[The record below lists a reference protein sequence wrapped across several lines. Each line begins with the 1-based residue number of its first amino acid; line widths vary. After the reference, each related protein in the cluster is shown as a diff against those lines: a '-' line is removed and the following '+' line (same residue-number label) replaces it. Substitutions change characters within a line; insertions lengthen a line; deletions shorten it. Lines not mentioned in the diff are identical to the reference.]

1 MNPLFALAAASF
13 ATGTQAFVFAGLL
26 AEMAG
31 DLGVSIGAAGQLATA
46 FALAS
51 AVAAPV
57 LGALLGRA
65 ERRGALF
72 LALLL
77 VAGLNGLAA
86 FAPGFGALL
95 GLRVLAALA
104 GAAVNPLASASA
116 VALSPPEH
124 RGRAL
129 AIVTGGL
136 TLAFTLGIPLG
147 SLVGG
152 LYGWR
157 ATFLFAGGM
166 ALLGAFV
173 LRAGLPRLPAPDMPR
188 PPLPATLRRPGV
200 LPVLGLTFLGFAATF
215 CVVAYL
221 GPVVNAATGLSG
233 AAVGPFQAGI
243 GVGSLLGVLLG
254 GWLADARRAR
264 AGIVTLYLAMAL
276 TLLGYAP
283 LVGGWATPA
292 APLLVLVIV
301 ANATILFALIPLV
314 QARLALAAPQAG
326 PVLFGLNG
334 TMIYA
339 GQGVGALLGGV
350 ATWAAG
356 LPANGVMGAA
366 VAMLGALLAAR
377 AIRRMDRH

>member
-26 AEMAG
+26 AEVAA
-31 DLGVSIGAAGQLATA
+31 DLGVSVGAAGQLSTA

-57 LGALLGRA
+57 LGGLLGRA
-65 ERRGALF
+65 ERRGTLF
-72 LALLL
+72 MALLL
-77 VAGLNGLAA
+77 VAGLNVVAALAPD
-86 FAPGFGALL
+86 FQALL

-104 GAAVNPLASASA
+104 GAVVNPLASAAA
-116 VALSPPEH
+116 VALSPPEQ

-129 AIVTGGL
+129 AVVTGGL

-147 SLVGG
+147 SAVGG
-152 LYGWR
+152 AFGWR

-166 ALLGAFV
+166 ALLGALV
-173 LRAGLPRLPAPDMPR
+173 LRLGLPRLPAPQAAR
-188 PPLPATLRRPGV
+188 PPMLATLRLPGV
-200 LPVLGLTFLGFAATF
+200 LSMLGLTFLGFAATF

-243 GVGSLLGVLLG
+243 GLGSLLGVLLG

-264 AGIVTLYLAMAL
+264 AGIIGLYLAMAVV
-276 TLLGYAP
+276 LLGYVP
-283 LVGGWATPA
+283 LIAGQVAAA
-292 APLLVLVIV
+292 APWLGLVIV
-301 ANATILFALIPLV
+301 SSATILFALIPLV
-314 QARLALAAPQAG
+314 QSRLVAAAPQAG

-334 TMIYA
+334 TMVYA
-339 GQGVGALLGGV
+339 GQGMGALLGGLV
-350 ATWAAG
+350 TLGVG
-356 LPANGVMGAA
+356 LPATGVVGAA
-366 VAMLGALLAAR
+366 VAGLGALLAAR
-377 AIRRMDRH
+377 AIRRPGAA